1 MKRCSKC
8 DRFECTCEIA
18 THKKYSDCYE
28 ESANN
33 CPKKIKT
40 PLFSSPNS
48 GLPEEQLNE
57 LQHCIEEANNMLR
70 TLGTQSNP
78 ENTRQLQLH
87 LLKLQGL
94 PVSVKIQFNF
104 KETRER
110 NIRKILENQTI
121 DSIEE
126 KKGVLGST
134 GRDFIQL
141 NTKSGCIFI
150 LFERLVSINRLNN
163 DQDHKQD
170 AKERKINK
178 ELVFNF
184 GEYVSTKPNLINLYF
199 GIPLHTLLQ
208 NFMGKNVE
216 VKTDKQIV
224 SGTLVTVDETKLQI
238 KIPSKSRNRKLTL
251 KDICFLKFY

>member
-1 MKRCSKC
+1 MKRCLKC
-8 DRFECTCEIA
+8 NRFKCICEMDSQ
-18 THKKYSDCYE
+18 KKNSDCYE

-104 KETRER
+104 KGLRER
-110 NIRKILENQTI
+110 TIRKILENEAV
-121 DSIEE
+121 DSTEE
-126 KKGVLGST
+126 IMGVLGIS

-141 NTKSGCIFI
+141 DTNSGCIFI
-150 LFERLVSINRLNN
+150 VYERLASVTRSEN
-163 DQDHKQD
+163 DHEHKPDMHAQ
-170 AKERKINK
+170 KINK

-184 GEYVSTKPNLINLYF
+184 GKYVSTQPDLINLYF
-199 GIPLHTLLQ
+199 GIPLHMLLQ
-208 NFMGKNVE
+208 DYVGENVV
-216 VKTDKQIV
+216 VKTDQQIV
-224 SGTLVTVDETKLQI
+224 SGTLVTIDETTVQI
-238 KIPSKSRNRKLTL
+238 KIANMSRIKKIPLQ
-251 KDICFLKFY
+251 DICYFKFH